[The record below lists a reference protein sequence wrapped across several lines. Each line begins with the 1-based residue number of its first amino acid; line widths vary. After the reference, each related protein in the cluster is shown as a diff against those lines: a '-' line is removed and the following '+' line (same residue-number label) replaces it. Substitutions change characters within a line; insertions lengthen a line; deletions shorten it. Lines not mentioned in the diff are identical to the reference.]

1 LNLKDLL
8 ALALESKS
16 LKLRQAVAS
25 SLPTIPEYFRLSYE
39 SLLQDKS
46 YETQELALYY
56 LWNNFPNQR
65 VQYLEQTKNWIGFND
80 YNLRTLWLSLALD
93 RRL

>member
-1 LNLKDLL
+1 MK
-8 ALALESKS
+8 
-16 LKLRQAVAS
+16 VC
-25 SLPTIPEYFRLSYE
+25 F
-39 SLLQDKS
+39 KS

-80 YNLRTLWLSLALD
+80 YNLRTLWLSLAT
-93 RRL
+93 RPKIIKG